1 LSVCTLVLNQNHT
14 TMAQQQQQLS
24 GTSFQIDNITFS
36 DNTASVNGIQLHYV
50 IGGHGD
56 PIVLLCHANEYY
68 MRGKITEDGYNKLK
82 KMIDDA
88 IKERTS

>member
-1 LSVCTLVLNQNHT
+1 
-14 TMAQQQQQLS
+14 MAQQQQLS